1 MKRFSIYITL
11 LTLLFSSCIDP
22 TPVPLDSLTILSGIS
37 NNQLVFDGK
46 AGSTTT
52 FTIASKLPWEM
63 LNTPGVTF
71 SPASGEAADR
81 ITITA
86 TVHDANTTLQSREL
100 GAVTFRLSRTRFT
113 GITAHQR
120 SLVELTSQQIA
131 ISAEQNKASELVFTC
146 KEDDVELVAEGDVL
160 CTKPQMVAADKYS
173 VSVSATKD
181 NLVATKHTAGHLT
194 FVVGGTTLRG
204 KVEVV
209 QSPALSFDRSQI
221 TVGGQVGEQMSVS
234 VNTNFDFSVTSTST
248 AIDAKRGADGMVDIT
263 VVEANTTDA
272 ERKLGTITV
281 QLADNP
287 SCTASIDVWQRKAL
301 ADRTMMFYYLGTS
314 LKSFYETN
322 LDYVEKV
329 IKDGKMG
336 DTRVVA
342 FIQSSQNSGKLFEV
356 FYDKGLG
363 AIVRDQIATYDL
375 PAQYS
380 EQMLSQIMQDMTRRA
395 PAKEYGLY
403 IGSHGKGWIP
413 KDSGS
418 TSGGSSTYST
428 FSAEYLES
436 IWTPAP
442 GAIMVR
448 HIGDTAL
455 TQIDTTEIAGA
466 IKSTNV
472 HLDYIIFD
480 ACYMAN
486 VESAYDLKDV
496 TDYILASPCEIIAN
510 GMPYNDILPIMS
522 SNSSLIERLNS
533 SAKAFVD
540 YYKINREG
548 AYSSA
553 CSAVIDCRTLDA
565 LAEVTKRV
573 NSALTRTDPNTIQA
587 YDGISL
593 SKNPTHIFFD
603 FEDYVIKCCKDSAL
617 VAEFSAQF
625 YRTVTGLHHTKTF
638 YSAYNNKANPIDYYS
653 GLTTSAPIMW
663 HSMSA
668 YVAEWKSCAWY
679 AATH

>member
-1 MKRFSIYITL
+1 MISGLWDKRIF
-11 LTLLFSSCIDP
+11 
-22 TPVPLDSLTILSGIS
+22 
-37 NNQLVFDGK
+37 
-46 AGSTTT
+46 
-52 FTIASKLPWEM
+52 
-63 LNTPGVTF
+63 
-71 SPASGEAADR
+71 
-81 ITITA
+81 
-86 TVHDANTTLQSREL
+86 
-100 GAVTFRLSRTRFT
+100 
-113 GITAHQR
+113 
-120 SLVELTSQQIA
+120 
-131 ISAEQNKASELVFTC
+131 
-146 KEDDVELVAEGDVL
+146 
-160 CTKPQMVAADKYS
+160 
-173 VSVSATKD
+173 
-181 NLVATKHTAGHLT
+181 
-194 FVVGGTTLRG
+194 
-204 KVEVV
+204 
-209 QSPALSFDRSQI
+209 
-221 TVGGQVGEQMSVS
+221 
-234 VNTNFDFSVTSTST
+234 NTNFDFSVTSTST
-248 AIDAKRGADGMVDIT
+248 AIEAKRGADGMVDIT

-356 FYDKGLG
+356 FYDKRLG
-363 AIVRDQIATYDL
+363 AIVRDPIATYDL

-380 EQMLSQIMQDMTRRA
+380 EQMLSQILQDMTRRA

-455 TQIDTTEIAGA
+455 TQIDTTELAGA

-522 SNSSLIERLNS
+522 SNSSLLERLNS
-533 SAKAFVD
+533 SAKTFVD

-573 NSALTRTDPNTIQA
+573 NQSLNRIDPNIVQA
-587 YDGISL
+587 YDGISI

-603 FEDYVIKCCKDSAL
+603 FEDYVIKSCSDSAL
-617 VAEFSAQF
+617 VAEFSAQL

-663 HSMSA
+663 HTMSA
-668 YVAEWKSCAWY
+668 YVSEWKACAWY